1 MSTEQSTRLLV
12 DIEGTEHPWEATTIT
27 VAQIRQLGG
36 FDPSQQVV
44 EVNLKDNTERT
55 LSEGEVVQV
64 KPGHGFGK
72 KVKFKRG

>member
-1 MSTEQSTRLLV
+1 MSTQQSTRFQV
-12 DIEGTEHPWEATTIT
+12 DIEGTEHPWEAATIT
-27 VAQIRQLGG
+27 VSQIRQLGG

-44 EVNLKDNTERT
+44 EVNMKDNTERT
-55 LSEGEVVQV
+55 LAEGEVVQL

>member
-1 MSTEQSTRLLV
+1 MSTEQSTQFQV
-12 DIEGTEHPWEATTIT
+12 DIEGTEHSWEAATIT
-27 VAQIRQLGG
+27 VTQIRQLGG
-36 FDPSQQVV
+36 FDPGQQVV

-55 LSEGEVVQV
+55 LSDGEVVQL

>member
-1 MSTEQSTRLLV
+1 MSTEQSTRLQV
-12 DIEGTEHPWEATTIT
+12 DIEGTEHPWDAATIT

-36 FDPSQQVV
+36 FDPGQQVV

-55 LSEGEVVQV
+55 LSEGEVVQL